1 MNEMGNSMIRV
12 ISDRNTLR
20 FRYDKCSPS
29 EVHAGYIFFG
39 REFVMGTDPADFFCE
54 YGYAYPFN
62 MAAFFD
68 QAEAALIILD
78 DPVFKSIHL
87 RKNDDICCFE
97 FLLRGPADQ
106 VSYRIIPFD
115 VNRDFLADMIKTY
128 QGWFIEKYGRLPASS
143 RDLTGC
149 FNVKRYF
156 FNQSDKFF
164 GSWFAPPRAIFT
176 DDEIQLKELIRE
188 DCREL
193 GSIDAVLLFDYS
205 FKNGIRCGNREP
217 FPFEEEKLAR
227 LNSIIND
234 IKREQPIHFFA
245 YFDPC
250 FVECG
255 SDWDEEYRNQIMLES
270 DDGNPVSIW
279 GEGVWH
285 PDLGDELWQ
294 EECSRY
300 LQDVMDRL
308 NADGVYLDEI
318 GNGTQFKG
326 RVRGKIYDQIRAEDR
341 FVDHVQREADIPKW
355 MCEYP
360 PAASEASKFD
370 IVLSDTRTLVNIYR
384 FIFPE
389 LKFVRVINCDMPIGN
404 SADELNKAFF
414 NGEGL
419 WLDYD
424 VRSKEWYPDDLKRV
438 IREQTLFKK
447 KYAAFLESS
456 DAGHCR
462 NNGAGMAM
470 NRFGYRED
478 ELYTVINESRFPS
491 CGPLPFAAADNICIV
506 YGEGCSFEQNGEQLL
521 LRMPPRSVCAVLKA
535 GTPGSS

>member
-1 MNEMGNSMIRV
+1 MNKIGNSMIRV

-143 RDLTGC
+143 RGLTGC

-255 SDWDEEYRNQIMLES
+255 SDWDEEYRSCWSRMMAIRS
-270 DDGNPVSIW
+270 AY
-279 GEGVWH
+279 GERAYG
-285 PDLGDELWQ
+285 
-294 EECSRY
+294 
-300 LQDVMDRL
+300 
-308 NADGVYLDEI
+308 
-318 GNGTQFKG
+318 
-326 RVRGKIYDQIRAEDR
+326 IR
-341 FVDHVQREADIPKW
+341 I
-355 MCEYP
+355 
-360 PAASEASKFD
+360 S
-370 IVLSDTRTLVNIYR
+370 
-384 FIFPE
+384 
-389 LKFVRVINCDMPIGN
+389 
-404 SADELNKAFF
+404 
-414 NGEGL
+414 
-419 WLDYD
+419 
-424 VRSKEWYPDDLKRV
+424 
-438 IREQTLFKK
+438 
-447 KYAAFLESS
+447 
-456 DAGHCR
+456 
-462 NNGAGMAM
+462 AM
-470 NRFGYRED
+470 N
-478 ELYTVINESRFPS
+478 
-491 CGPLPFAAADNICIV
+491 CGRKNAADT
-506 YGEGCSFEQNGEQLL
+506 F
-521 LRMPPRSVCAVLKA
+521 RM
-535 GTPGSS
+535 